1 MLANLLKAFTSESF
15 IWGGF
20 TFILGVCVVFLG
32 MIILVLAVSGMGIA
46 MKKFDEIKKELE
58 EINECEFTTEQE
70 VLDYISR
77 QEQLDWEDM
86 FETLAKTEE
95 KAYLAIHCGIG
106 FDFIAVCGCDG
117 GGPWVVGY

>member
-46 MKKFDEIKKELE
+46 MKKFDEIKKEKSKPTKTVEITKVEESSVSE
-58 EINECEFTTEQE
+58 EIPEHVKVAIVAAIAAYYADSGVKNEFK
-70 VLDYISR
+70 VKKIKR
-77 QEQLDWEDM
+77 
-86 FETLAKTEE
+86 
-95 KAYLAIHCGIG
+95 I
-106 FDFIAVCGCDG
+106 
-117 GGPWVVGY
+117 